1 MKDIQEFFNK
11 ARKIATDL
19 DNGEYEVC
27 SLEEAEAFANKRNS
41 KGNIMSNNYYQI
53 SCKLDTIQYKL
64 ENACDVLEILAES
77 LHDDPSSGAVW
88 CIRDVIDGLAKE
100 LTHVSSLSMDYH
112 IEEQEALEPKPK
124 KKKK

>member
-1 MKDIQEFFNK
+1 MKDIKEFFSK
-11 ARKIATDL
+11 ARKVATDL
-19 DNGEYEVC
+19 DSGEYAVC

-64 ENACDVLEILAES
+64 ENAADVLEILAES

-88 CIRDVIDGLAKE
+88 CIRDVIEGLANE
-100 LTHVSSLSMDYH
+100 LTQVSSLSMDYH
-112 IEEQEALEPKPK
+112 IEGQEALEAKPK

>member
-11 ARKIATDL
+11 ARKVATDL
-19 DNGEYEVC
+19 DSGEYEVC

-41 KGNIMSNNYYQI
+41 KGNIMSSNYYEI
-53 SCKLDTIQYKL
+53 SCTLDTIQYKL
-64 ENACDVLEILAES
+64 ENAADVLEIIAES
-77 LHDDPSSGAVW
+77 ISEDPSSGAVW

-100 LTHVSSLSMDYH
+100 LTHVSSLTMDYH
-112 IEEQEALEPKPK
+112 LEQQEIKVAVPK

>member
-11 ARKIATDL
+11 ARKVATDL

-41 KGNIMSNNYYQI
+41 KGNIMSSNYYEI
-53 SCKLDTIQYKL
+53 SCTLDTIQYKL
-64 ENACDVLEILAES
+64 ENAADVLEIIAES
-77 LHDDPSSGAVW
+77 ISEDPSSGAVW

-100 LTHVSSLSMDYH
+100 LTHVSSLTMDYH
-112 IEEQEALEPKPK
+112 LEQQEIKVAVPK

>member
-11 ARKIATDL
+11 ARKVATDL
-19 DNGEYEVC
+19 DSGEYAVC

-41 KGNIMSNNYYQI
+41 KGNIMSSNYYEI
-53 SCKLDTIQYKL
+53 SCTLDTIQYKL
-64 ENACDVLEILAES
+64 ENAADVLEIIAES
-77 LHDDPSSGAVW
+77 ISEDPSSGAVW

-100 LTHVSSLSMDYH
+100 LTHVSSLTMDYH
-112 IEEQEALEPKPK
+112 LEQQEIKVAVPK